1 VEIDGAQLR
10 YLRKL
15 AGYNLIG
22 FAKLPG
28 CPFQYLSQFE
38 TGARRACSPALVASF
53 RETLKLADRT
63 VLLPRD
69 DKAAA

>member
-15 AGYNLIG
+15 AGHNLIG
-22 FAKLPG
+22 FAKLAG
-28 CPFQYLSQFE
+28 CSFQYLSQLE
-38 TGARRACSPALVASF
+38 TGARQACSPALFASF
-53 RETLKLADRT
+53 CEALKLSDRT
-63 VLLPRD
+63 VLLRD